1 MGKSKRESGFT
12 LVEMAVAITLML
24 PLLFFAVSS
33 TRTVSGSIS
42 TSEHSADVTEAIR
55 IAEQK
60 LTKIARPALLSTTKF
75 RATSDDVAWYIANT
89 LPPPT
94 VGDWISP
101 RDGERRPTFQFQ
113 SALGGY
119 SFLASAVSNPHSLEY
134 VLDSNEIDNGVDDDG
149 DGLVDEGRLVHEVG
163 GRTLVLLNGVEVCE
177 FWLNGRVL
185 AVSLTCARRDSQ
197 GIIYRR
203 THEYRTTMRNN

>member
-1 MGKSKRESGFT
+1 MDKLKRELGFT

-24 PLLFFAVSS
+24 PLMFFAVSS
-33 TRTVSGSIS
+33 TRTVTGSIS

-55 IAEQK
+55 TAEQR
-60 LTKIARPALLSTTKF
+60 LTKMARPAMLSTCKF
-75 RATSDDVAWYIANT
+75 RATSADVAWYIANA

-119 SFLASAVSNPHSLEY
+119 SFLASAVSNPHSLEF
-134 VLDSNEIDNGVDDDG
+134 VLDSNEVDNGIDDDN
-149 DGLVDEGRLVHEVG
+149 DGLVDEGRLVHEVD
-163 GRTLVLLNGVEVCE
+163 GRPRTLLNGVENCE
-177 FWLNGRVL
+177 FWLNGSVL

-197 GIIYRR
+197 GIIYRQ